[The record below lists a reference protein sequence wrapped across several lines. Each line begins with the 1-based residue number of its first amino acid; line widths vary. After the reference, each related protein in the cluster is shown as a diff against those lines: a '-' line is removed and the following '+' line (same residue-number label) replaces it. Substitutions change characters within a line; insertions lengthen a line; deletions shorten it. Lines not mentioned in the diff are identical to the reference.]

1 MTQNFNSDYADNV
14 ALSYDYIEK
23 SLKEVQ
29 DINNNTT
36 AQMGLLI
43 GFNFTFI
50 RFFINE
56 LPSRIINGDSLL
68 CNSCFIFKILAYSLS
83 FISIL
88 LCFLGLYKT
97 IKYYIVP
104 PNLLIENCDQVSPQ
118 ELKLAIIDTFQDK
131 LQHFRELIQ
140 QRKLILNLSII
151 LLLASGLMAIIDE
164 IIAYI
169 FY

>member
-1 MTQNFNSDYADNV
+1 MNQNPNSDYDDNV
-14 ALSYDYIEK
+14 ALSYEYMEK

-29 DINNNTT
+29 DINNNTNT
-36 AQMGLLI
+36 QLGLLI

-56 LPSRIINGDSLL
+56 LPERAINDNSLT
-68 CNSCFIFKILAYSLS
+68 CNSCLLFKIVSYGLS

-88 LCFLGLYKT
+88 LCFWGLYKT
-97 IKYYIVP
+97 IEYYIVP
-104 PNLLIENCDQVSPQ
+104 SNLLIENCDKVSPQ

-131 LQHFRELIQ
+131 LDNFENLIKQ
-140 QRKLILNLSII
+140 KKVILNRSII
-151 LLLASGLMAIIDE
+151 FLLASGLIAAIDE
-164 IIAYI
+164 IIVSI